1 MPTSR
6 DDNWVD
12 WGQVVPIPTLL
23 HLLKKIHILVLL
35 KKLNEIRQ
43 DKIGQVYKF
52 LIQYKKHII

>member
-23 HLLKKIHILVLL
+23 HLLKKIHIPILL
-35 KKLNEIRQ
+35 KN
-43 DKIGQVYKF
+43 
-52 LIQYKKHII
+52 